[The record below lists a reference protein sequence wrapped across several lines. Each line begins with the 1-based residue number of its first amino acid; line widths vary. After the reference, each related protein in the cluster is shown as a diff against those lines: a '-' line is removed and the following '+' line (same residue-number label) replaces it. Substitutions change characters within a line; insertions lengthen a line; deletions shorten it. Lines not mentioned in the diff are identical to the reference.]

1 MIKVGK
7 IINKD
12 IIIFNINETILN
24 LESLHK
30 IFVDIFDNN
39 LMLSQWF
46 SKLLHTLAV
55 CAITKVETNFFTL
68 ASITLDN
75 MFDDNQLELSKFDK
89 KEFLNEFTR
98 LQPYSNVIPALKYLK
113 ENGFKLIALS
123 NSSSKLINEQ
133 LNNSGVISFFDEIIS
148 AEEVTTFKPDPQ
160 VYKYAAKRLGVGLN
174 RLRLVATHDWDTHG
188 VLSVGMK
195 AAYLSRNDKKYT
207 SVFKKVDIKGSDMM
221 EIAYKIVQS

>member
-1 MIKVGK
+1 M
-7 IINKD
+7 NKD
-12 IIIFNINETILN
+12 IIIFDINETILN

-46 SKLLHTLAV
+46 SKLLHTSAV

-98 LQPYSNVIPALKYLK
+98 LQPYSDVIPALKYLK

-160 VYKYAAKRLGVGLN
+160 VYKYAAKRLGVSLN

-188 VLSVGMK
+188 ALSVGMN

>member
-1 MIKVGK
+1 M
-7 IINKD
+7 NKD
-12 IIIFNINETILN
+12 IIIFDINETILN

-46 SKLLHTLAV
+46 SKLLHTSAV
-55 CAITKVETNFFTL
+55 CAITKVETDFFTL

-98 LQPYSNVIPALKYLK
+98 LQPYSDVIPALKYLK

-160 VYKYAAKRLGVGLN
+160 VYKYAAKRLGVSLN

-188 VLSVGMK
+188 ALSVGMK

>member
-1 MIKVGK
+1 M
-7 IINKD
+7 NKD
-12 IIIFNINETILN
+12 IIIFDINETILN

-46 SKLLHTLAV
+46 SKLLHTSAV

-98 LQPYSNVIPALKYLK
+98 LQPYSDVIPALKYLK

-160 VYKYAAKRLGVGLN
+160 VYEYAAKRLGVSLN

-188 VLSVGMK
+188 ALSVGMK

>member
-1 MIKVGK
+1 M
-7 IINKD
+7 NKD
-12 IIIFNINETILN
+12 IIIFDINETILN

-46 SKLLHTLAV
+46 SKLLHTSAV

-98 LQPYSNVIPALKYLK
+98 LQPYSDVIPALKYLK

-160 VYKYAAKRLGVGLN
+160 VYKYAAKRLGVSLN

-188 VLSVGMK
+188 ALSVGMK

>member
-1 MIKVGK
+1 M
-7 IINKD
+7 NKD
-12 IIIFNINETILN
+12 IIIFDINETILN
-24 LESLHK
+24 LESLHN

-46 SKLLHTLAV
+46 SKLLHTSAV

-98 LQPYSNVIPALKYLK
+98 LQPYSDVIPALKYLK

-133 LNNSGVISFFDEIIS
+133 LNNSGGISFFDEIIS
-148 AEEVTTFKPDPQ
+148 EEEVTTFKPDPQ
-160 VYKYAAKRLGVGLN
+160 VYKYAAKRLGVSLN

-188 VLSVGMK
+188 ALSVGMK

>member
-1 MIKVGK
+1 M
-7 IINKD
+7 NKD
-12 IIIFNINETILN
+12 IIIFDINETILN

-46 SKLLHTLAV
+46 SKLLHTSAV
-55 CAITKVETNFFTL
+55 CAITKVETDFFTL

-98 LQPYSNVIPALKYLK
+98 LQPYSDVIPALKYLK

-123 NSSSKLINEQ
+123 NSSSKLINDQ
-133 LNNSGVISFFDEIIS
+133 LNNSGVIGFFDDIIS

-160 VYKYAAKRLGVGLN
+160 VYKYAAKRLGVSLN

-188 VLSVGMK
+188 ALSVGMK

>member
-1 MIKVGK
+1 M
-7 IINKD
+7 NKD
-12 IIIFNINETILN
+12 IIIFDINETILN

-46 SKLLHTLAV
+46 SKLLHTSAV

-98 LQPYSNVIPALKYLK
+98 LQPYSDVILALKYLK

-148 AEEVTTFKPDPQ
+148 AEEGTTFKPDPQ
-160 VYKYAAKRLGVGLN
+160 VYKYAAKRLGVSLN

-188 VLSVGMK
+188 ALSVGMK